1 MEQNLKK
8 SAEDY
13 ENLTED
19 EKFAHRLQ
27 MEEYNNLSIMAQGM
41 NMSSM
46 EPMEQNPYN
55 QEQPTLIPRGQRTT
69 FRDL

>member
-55 QEQPTLIPRGQRTT
+55 
-69 FRDL
+69 